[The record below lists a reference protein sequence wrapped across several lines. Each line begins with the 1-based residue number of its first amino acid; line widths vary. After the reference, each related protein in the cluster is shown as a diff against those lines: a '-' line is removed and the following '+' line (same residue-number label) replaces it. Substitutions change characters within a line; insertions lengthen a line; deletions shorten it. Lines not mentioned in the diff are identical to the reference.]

1 MAQPSNNIALNNSN
15 SINKNP
21 EIIETKNTTS
31 ILASYFNKRYIK
43 NDHFLLD
50 RLSRLWEDITSNKR
64 EYAIPSQGILVIETE
79 NDIAEYTYL
88 KSLRFIQEGFYAP
101 SIKVELYFHIPT
113 IKYDTVENVIIQ
125 KDGSITGF
133 IDKINNQGY
142 ITMLRY
148 LLIATYHALVVPETS
163 KPTHGSRSSYRGQ
176 SSNNYYSDSRR
187 SAQRTK
193 SESNRESIHTWHQNV
208 PKTSHIVV
216 GHKRREKAGYDAPPE
231 KHLEAKA
238 AGVILELGYTWVQ
251 EHTRGG
257 IDAHPNNNQAPVTRF
272 ETPVSVTS
280 NIRKCLPSA
289 SSSLQQPKPK
299 RRR

>member
-1 MAQPSNNIALNNSN
+1 M
-15 SINKNP
+15 
-21 EIIETKNTTS
+21 
-31 ILASYFNKRYIK
+31 
-43 NDHFLLD
+43 
-50 RLSRLWEDITSNKR
+50 LWKDITSNKR

-88 KSLRFIQEGFYAP
+88 KSLRVIQEGFYAP
-101 SIKVELYFHIPT
+101 SIKIELYFHIPT

-125 KDGSITGF
+125 KDSSITGF

-163 KPTHGSRSSYRGQ
+163 KPTHGSRYSYRGQ

-187 SAQRTK
+187 SLPRTK
-193 SESNRESIHTWHQNV
+193 GESNRVSIHNWHQSLS
-208 PKTSHIVV
+208 KSQHIVV
-216 GHKRREKAGYDAPPE
+216 AHKRFIEDGYDAPHD
-231 KHLEAKA
+231 KYLQAKA

-257 IDAHPNNNQAPVTRF
+257 IDSHPNNNQALVTRF

-289 SSSLQQPKPK
+289 SASLQQPKPK
-299 RRR
+299 KRR